1 MFRNAKF
8 FVFSSLSLDLR
19 EVRFFKTK
27 LVASGVA
34 LGFGLLGLLLFGNIL
49 LNDVLGLG
57 YGEMSMLI
65 TENRVLKDQVRDMGR
80 KMQVVQRTLE
90 GLAERG
96 NELRVSV
103 DLQRIDDDTRSASIG
118 GTREPSTSA
127 FLTGEAGAL
136 LTQSQSLIDRLTR
149 EVRLQQQSY
158 EEIQSRLKYNKEFFA
173 HLPAIKPMAGPY
185 SIGGFGMRLH
195 PVLHVYRM
203 HYGVDIINDVGTEIY
218 AAGDGV
224 VRACG
229 RTEGGLGVRIE
240 IGHGYGITSLYGHLS
255 QVLVQSGK
263 SVKRGE
269 LIGRCGR
276 TGLVSGPHL
285 HYEVRRN
292 GVSQNP
298 VDYFFDDIDAARYR
312 ALLAQA
318 TTRTMEQ

>member
-1 MFRNAKF
+1 MFRNARF
-8 FVFSSLSLDLR
+8 FVFSSSSLDLR

-27 LVASGVA
+27 LVASGMA
-34 LGFGLLGLLLFGNIL
+34 LGLCLLGLLLFGNIL
-49 LNDVLGLG
+49 VNDVLGLG
-57 YGEMSMLI
+57 YGEMSMLVS
-65 TENRVLKDQVRDMGR
+65 ENRVLKDQIREMGR

-127 FLTGEAGAL
+127 FITGEAGAL
-136 LTQSQSLIDRLTR
+136 LAQSQSLIDRLTR

-158 EEIQSRLKYNKEFFA
+158 EEIQTRLKYNKGYFSC
-173 HLPAIKPMAGPY
+173 LPAIKPMAGPY

-203 HYGVDIINDVGTEIY
+203 HYGVDIINDVGTDVY
-218 AAGDGV
+218 AAADGV
-224 VRACG
+224 VHFAG
-229 RTEGGLGVRIE
+229 RTQGGLGILVE
-240 IGHGYGITSLYGHLS
+240 INHGYGFASLYGHLS
-255 QVLVQSGK
+255 QTLVPSGK
-263 SVKRGE
+263 AVKRGE

-285 HYEVRRN
+285 HYEVRRS

-318 TTRTMEQ
+318 NARTEEH

>member
-1 MFRNAKF
+1 MFRNARF
-8 FVFSSLSLDLR
+8 FVFSNSSLDLR

-27 LVASGVA
+27 LVLSGMV
-34 LGFGLLGLLLFGNIL
+34 LGFGLLGLLFVGNMVANDL
-49 LNDVLGLG
+49 LGFG
-57 YGEMSMLI
+57 YGEMSMLV
-65 TENRVLKDQVRDMGR
+65 TENQLLKDQVKEMGK
-80 KMQVVQRTLE
+80 KMQAVQRTLE

-96 NELRVSV
+96 NELRLSV
-103 DLQRIDDDTRSASIG
+103 DLRRIDDDTRSASTG

-127 FLTGEAGAL
+127 FLTGEAGTL
-136 LTQSQSLIDRLTR
+136 LAESQSLIDRLTR

-158 EEIQSRLKYNKEFFA
+158 EEIQTRLQYNKDFFA

-185 SIGGFGMRLH
+185 SINGFGMRLH

-203 HYGVDIINDVGTEIY
+203 HYGVDIINDVGTDVY
-218 AAGDGV
+218 AAADGV
-224 VRACG
+224 VHFSG
-229 RTEGGLGVRIE
+229 RTQGGLGIVVE
-240 IGHGYGITSLYGHLS
+240 LNHGYGIASVYGHLS
-255 QVLVQSGK
+255 QVLVPTGK
-263 SVKRGE
+263 TVKRGE

-318 TTRTMEQ
+318 STRNTEH

>member
-1 MFRNAKF
+1 MFRNARF
-8 FVFSSLSLDLR
+8 FVFSSSSLDLR

-27 LVASGVA
+27 LVASGMA
-34 LGFGLLGLLLFGNIL
+34 LGFGLLGLLFLGNSL
-49 LNDVLGLG
+49 LNDVFGFG
-57 YGEMSMLI
+57 YGEMSMLV
-65 TENRVLKDQVRDMGR
+65 TENKVLKDQVREIGR
-80 KMQVVQRTLE
+80 KMQLVQKTLE

-96 NELRVSV
+96 NELRLSV
-103 DLQRIDDDTRSASIG
+103 DLRRIDDDTRSASIG

-127 FLTGEAGAL
+127 FLTGEAGTL
-136 LTQSQSLIDRLTR
+136 LTESQTLIDRLAR

-158 EEIQSRLKYNKEFFA
+158 EEIQTRLKYNTGFFT

-185 SIGGFGMRLH
+185 SINGFGMRLH

-203 HYGVDIINDVGTEIY
+203 HYGVDIINDVGTDVY
-218 AAGDGV
+218 ASGDGV
-224 VRACG
+224 VHFSG
-229 RTEGGLGVRIE
+229 RTQGGLGIIVDLD
-240 IGHGYGITSLYGHLS
+240 HGYGIHSVYGHLS
-255 QVLVQSGK
+255 QVLVPTGRAI
-263 SVKRGE
+263 KRGE

-318 TTRTMEQ
+318 NTHSVEH

>member
-1 MFRNAKF
+1 MFGKSRF
-8 FVFSSLSLDLR
+8 FVFSSSSLDLR
-19 EVRFFKTK
+19 EVRFLKTK
-27 LVASGVA
+27 LVAAGVV
-34 LGFGLLGLLLFGNIL
+34 LGIGLIGLLFFGNIL
-49 LNDVLGLG
+49 LNDVLGFG
-57 YGEMSMLI
+57 YGEMSIMVA
-65 TENRVLKDQVRDMGR
+65 ENRVLKDQVREMGR
-80 KMQVVQRTLE
+80 KMLVVQRTLE

-96 NELRVSV
+96 NELRLSV
-103 DLQRIDDDTRSASIG
+103 DLRRIDDDTRSASIG

-136 LTQSQSLIDRLTR
+136 LAESESLIDRLAR

-158 EEIQSRLKYNKEFFA
+158 EEIQSRLKYNKDFFS

-203 HYGVDIINDVGTEIY
+203 HYGVDIINDVGADVY
-218 AAGDGV
+218 AAGDGIV
-224 VRACG
+224 HFSG
-229 RTEGGLGVRIE
+229 RTQGGLGISIE
-240 IGHGYGITSLYGHLS
+240 ISHGYGMNSVYGHLS
-255 QVLVQSGK
+255 QVLVPAGK

-298 VDYFFDDIDAARYR
+298 VDFFFDDIDAARYR

-318 TTRTMEQ
+318 NARTQDQ

>member
-1 MFRNAKF
+1 MFRNARF
-8 FVFSSLSLDLR
+8 FVFSSSSLDLR

-27 LVASGVA
+27 LVISGMV
-34 LGFGLLGLLLFGNIL
+34 LGFGLLGLLFVGNMVA
-49 LNDVLGLG
+49 NDLLGLG
-57 YGEMSMLI
+57 YGEMSMLV
-65 TENRVLKDQVRDMGR
+65 TENQLLKDQVKDMGK
-80 KMQVVQRTLE
+80 KMQAVQRTLE

-96 NELRVSV
+96 NELRLSV
-103 DLQRIDDDTRSASIG
+103 DLRRIDDDTRSASTG

-127 FLTGEAGAL
+127 FLTGEAGTL
-136 LTQSQSLIDRLTR
+136 LAESQSLIDRLTR

-158 EEIQSRLKYNKEFFA
+158 EEIQSRLQYNKDFFA

-185 SIGGFGMRLH
+185 SINGFGMRLH

-203 HYGVDIINDVGTEIY
+203 HYGVDIINDVGTDVY
-218 AAGDGV
+218 ASADGV
-224 VRACG
+224 VHFSG
-229 RTEGGLGVRIE
+229 RTQGGLGIVVE
-240 IGHGYGITSLYGHLS
+240 LSHGYGIASVYGHLS
-255 QVLVQSGK
+255 QVLVPTGK
-263 SVKRGE
+263 TVKRGE

-318 TTRTMEQ
+318 TTRNTEH

>member
-8 FVFSSLSLDLR
+8 FVFSSSSLDLR

-34 LGFGLLGLLLFGNIL
+34 LGFVLLGLFLFGNVL
-49 LNDVLGLG
+49 LNDVLGVG
-57 YGEMSMLI
+57 YGEMSMLVS
-65 TENRVLKDQVRDMGR
+65 ENRVLKDQVREMGR

-103 DLQRIDDDTRSASIG
+103 DLRRIDDDTRSASIG

-127 FLTGEAGAL
+127 FLTGEAGTL
-136 LTQSQSLIDRLTR
+136 LAQSESLIDRLTR

-158 EEIQSRLKYNKEFFA
+158 EEIQNQLKYNQKFFA

-185 SIGGFGMRLH
+185 SINGFGMRLH

-203 HYGVDIINDVGTEIY
+203 HYGVDIINDVGTDVY

-224 VRACG
+224 VHFSG
-229 RTEGGLGVRIE
+229 RTQGGLGILVE
-240 IGHGYGITSLYGHLS
+240 IDHGYGIASLYGHLS
-255 QVLVQSGK
+255 QVLVPTGK
-263 SVKRGE
+263 AVKRGE

-312 ALLAQA
+312 SLLAQA
-318 TTRTMEQ
+318 NAKAVE

>member
-1 MFRNAKF
+1 MFRNARF
-8 FVFSSLSLDLR
+8 FVFSNSSLDLR

-27 LVASGVA
+27 LVLSGMV
-34 LGFGLLGLLLFGNIL
+34 LGFGLLGLLFVGNMVANDL
-49 LNDVLGLG
+49 LGFG
-57 YGEMSMLI
+57 YGEMSMLV
-65 TENRVLKDQVRDMGR
+65 TENQLLKDQVKEMGK
-80 KMQVVQRTLE
+80 KMQAVQRTLE

-96 NELRVSV
+96 NELRLSV
-103 DLQRIDDDTRSASIG
+103 DLRRIDDDTRSASTG

-127 FLTGEAGAL
+127 FLTGEAGTL
-136 LTQSQSLIDRLTR
+136 LAESQSLIDRLTR

-158 EEIQSRLKYNKEFFA
+158 EEIQTRLQYNKDFFA

-185 SIGGFGMRLH
+185 SINGFGMRLH

-203 HYGVDIINDVGTEIY
+203 HYGVDIINDVGTDVY
-218 AAGDGV
+218 AAADGV
-224 VRACG
+224 VHFSG
-229 RTEGGLGVRIE
+229 RTQGGLGIVVE
-240 IGHGYGITSLYGHLS
+240 LNHGYGIASVYGHLS
-255 QVLVQSGK
+255 QVLVPTGK
-263 SVKRGE
+263 TVKRGE
-269 LIGRCGR
+269 LIDRCGR

-318 TTRTMEQ
+318 STRNTEH

>member
-1 MFRNAKF
+1 MFRNARF
-8 FVFSSLSLDLR
+8 FVFSSSSLDLR

-34 LGFGLLGLLLFGNIL
+34 LGFALLGLFLFGNIL

-57 YGEMSMLI
+57 YGEMSMLV
-65 TENRVLKDQVRDMGR
+65 TENRVLKDQIREMGR

-103 DLQRIDDDTRSASIG
+103 DLERIDDDTRSASIG

-127 FLTGEAGAL
+127 FLTGEAGTL

-158 EEIQSRLKYNKEFFA
+158 EEIQSKLTYNREFFT

-185 SIGGFGMRLH
+185 SINGFGMRLH

-203 HYGVDIINDVGTEIY
+203 HYGVDIINDVGTEVY
-218 AAGDGV
+218 AAADGV

-229 RTEGGLGVRIE
+229 RTAGGLGIRIE
-240 IGHGYGITSLYGHLS
+240 IGHGYGFTSLYGHLS

-263 SVKRGE
+263 TVKRGE

-318 TTRTMEQ
+318 NARNVEL

>member
-1 MFRNAKF
+1 MSRKSRF
-8 FVFSSLSLDLR
+8 FVFRSSSLDLR

-27 LVASGVA
+27 LVASGLA
-34 LGFGLLGLLLFGNIL
+34 LGLGLLGLLLLGNL
-49 LNDVLGLG
+49 LLDDVIGLG
-57 YGEMSMLI
+57 YGEKSLLT
-65 TENRVLKDQVRDMGR
+65 TENRILKDQVREMGR
-80 KMQVVQRTLE
+80 KMLVVQRTLE

-103 DLQRIDDDTRSASIG
+103 DLRRIDDDTRSASIG

-127 FLTGEAGAL
+127 FLTGEAGTL
-136 LTQSQSLIDRLTR
+136 LAESQKLIDRLAR

-158 EEIQSRLKYNKEFFA
+158 EEIQTRLQYNKSFFA

-185 SIGGFGMRLH
+185 SINGFGMRLH

-203 HYGVDIINDVGTEIY
+203 HYGVDIINDVGADVY
-218 AAGDGV
+218 AAADGV
-224 VRACG
+224 VRFSG
-229 RTEGGLGVRIE
+229 RTQGGLGIHVE
-240 IGHGYGITSLYGHLS
+240 LDHGYGITSLYGHLS
-255 QVLVQSGK
+255 QVLVPTGK

-298 VDYFFDDIDAARYR
+298 VDYFFDDVDAARYR
-312 ALLAQA
+312 ALLAHAQA
-318 TTRTMEQ
+318 NSVQQ

>member
-1 MFRNAKF
+1 MFRNARF
-8 FVFSSLSLDLR
+8 FVFSSSSLDLR

-27 LVASGVA
+27 LVISGMV
-34 LGFGLLGLLLFGNIL
+34 LGFGLLGLLFVGNMVA
-49 LNDVLGLG
+49 NDLLGLG
-57 YGEMSMLI
+57 YGEMSMLV
-65 TENRVLKDQVRDMGR
+65 TENQLLKDQVKDMGK
-80 KMQVVQRTLE
+80 KMQAVQRTLE

-96 NELRVSV
+96 NELRLSV
-103 DLQRIDDDTRSASIG
+103 DLRRIDDDTRSASTG

-127 FLTGEAGAL
+127 FLTGEAGTL
-136 LTQSQSLIDRLTR
+136 LAESQSLIDRLTR

-158 EEIQSRLKYNKEFFA
+158 EEIQSRLQYNKDFFA

-185 SIGGFGMRLH
+185 SINGFGMRLH

-203 HYGVDIINDVGTEIY
+203 HYGVDIINDVGTDVY
-218 AAGDGV
+218 AAADGV
-224 VRACG
+224 VHFSG
-229 RTEGGLGVRIE
+229 RTQGGLGIVVE
-240 IGHGYGITSLYGHLS
+240 LSHGYGIASVYGHLS
-255 QVLVQSGK
+255 QVLVPTGK
-263 SVKRGE
+263 TVKRGE

-318 TTRTMEQ
+318 TTRNTEH